1 MERKTCMMERVKAL
15 KNEFMKAVRQIDVE
29 RVELVTESYQKTFD
43 KPEILRRAIA
53 LRDILMNMSVV
64 IRENELIV
72 GAHAKKLRAV
82 PLFPEYAA
90 DWLETQMDDF
100 MTRPGDQFLIT
111 EEQKAAV
118 RRCLGF
124 WKGKSLRDR
133 VMASVPEDIAA
144 VIGTGII
151 SNVNYTMS
159 APGHTVPHYEYL
171 LKTGYSNIQRRAAE
185 LAAGLDRHA
194 PDYIDKLNFYRAIEI
209 TCCAVIGF
217 ANRYADLAAE
227 LAGKESDP
235 KRRQELL
242 DIERVCRRVPAEP
255 AGNFREAL
263 QFVYFVQLIM
273 QIEGNGL
280 AIGLGRMDSYLNGLY
295 AADTASGRL
304 DHNAALEL
312 MDCFYLKL
320 NEIDKVYSNEATRAL
335 QGPAHGQTITVGG
348 VDRSGRDVTNDITF
362 LVLEADRDIRLVQPD
377 IAVRIHDGTPQAL
390 LMAVTENVKAGI
402 NKVKIFN
409 DSVITRG
416 MRELGF
422 GEEDAY
428 NFSFLGCSEPVA
440 DGKTNSWGNSGHIN
454 LAKMLELAL
463 NDGKCMLT
471 GKQVGPHTGDPL
483 QFASF
488 EEVKA
493 AYREQLAYFVNVLTA
508 FDNILDNYQAKYMP
522 LPFYSTVITD
532 CVGRG
537 VEFNAGGAVYNT
549 SSPLGIG
556 PITAG
561 DSLEAIRKV
570 VFEDGRITM
579 EELVEALK
587 CDFEG
592 KEALRL
598 MLQNRAPKYGN
609 DIDEADEM
617 SRFVADC
624 YYDELAKYKN
634 FRGGPYTA
642 GLYYLTANIPHGSNT
657 AATPDGRKARAP
669 LNDGG
674 VSPTHGMDKRG
685 ATAVLRSA
693 GKLENHR
700 AGHGCV
706 LNQLL
711 HPSIFNGAGGDEVFA
726 AYMKG
731 IVKCGSWE
739 SQFNVITP
747 EELRR
752 AQDRPEEYK
761 SLVVRVAGYSAY
773 FTALEKEM
781 QDDIIDRTLLTQY

>member
-1 MERKTCMMERVKAL
+1 MTERVRAL
-15 KNEFMKAVRQIDVE
+15 KNAFSEAERQIDVE
-29 RVELVTESYQKTFD
+29 RVELVTESYRRTSEQ
-43 KPEILRRAIA
+43 PEILRRAIA

-82 PLFPEYAA
+82 PLFPEYAV

-111 EEQKAAV
+111 EEQKAAI
-118 RRCLGF
+118 RRCLPF
-124 WKGKSLRDR
+124 WKGKSLRDH
-133 VMASVPEDIAA
+133 VMAVVPEDIAA
-144 VIGTGII
+144 VLNTGVI

-171 LKTGYSNIQRRAAE
+171 LKTGYAGIKRRAGE

-194 PDYIDKLNFYRAIEI
+194 PEYIDKLNFYRAIEV
-209 TCCAVIGF
+209 TCDAVVGF
-217 ANRYADLAAE
+217 ANRYADMAAGMAASE
-227 LAGKESDP
+227 TSP
-235 KRRQELL
+235 RRREELL
-242 DIERVCRRVPAEP
+242 EIAAVCRRVPAEP
-255 AGNFREAL
+255 AGSFREAL
-263 QFVYFVQLIM
+263 QFIYFVQLIM

-280 AIGLGRMDSYLNGLY
+280 AIGLGRMDCYLNELY
-295 AADTASGRL
+295 SSDAASGRL
-304 DHNAALEL
+304 DHAGALEL

-320 NEIDKVYSNEATRAL
+320 NEIDKVYSNEATRSL

-348 VDRSGRDVTNDITF
+348 VDRKGRDVTNDVTL

-377 IAVRIHDGTPQAL
+377 IAVRIHDGTPRAL
-390 LMAVTENVKAGI
+390 LMAATENVKAGI

-409 DSVITRG
+409 DEVITRG

-422 GEEDAY
+422 REEDDY

-471 GKQVGPHTGDPL
+471 GKQIGPRTGDPL
-483 QFASF
+483 QFQSIEA
-488 EEVKA
+488 VKA
-493 AYREQLAYFVNVLTA
+493 AYRTQMAYFTDKLTV
-508 FDNILDNYQAKYMP
+508 FDNILDSCQAKYMP

-561 DSLEAIRKV
+561 DSLEAIQKV
-570 VFEDGRITM
+570 VFEDKRITM
-579 EELVEALK
+579 EELIEALK

-592 KEALRL
+592 KEAIRL

-657 AATPDGRKARAP
+657 AATPDGRKARTP

-693 GKLENHR
+693 GKLENYR

-731 IVKCGSWE
+731 IVKCGAWE

-747 EELRR
+747 EELKR
-752 AQDRPEEYK
+752 AQERPEEYK

>member
-1 MERKTCMMERVKAL
+1 MTERVSAL
-15 KNEFMKAVRQIDVE
+15 KKAFADAVRQVDVE
-29 RVELVTESYQKTFD
+29 RAVLVTESYRKTFD
-43 KPEILRRAIA
+43 RPEILRRAMA
-53 LRDILMNMSVV
+53 LRDILANMSVV

-72 GAHAKKLRAV
+72 GAHARELRGV
-82 PLFPEYAA
+82 PLFPEYAT

-100 MTRPGDQFLIT
+100 MTRPGDQFFIT
-111 EEQKAAV
+111 EEQKAVV
-118 RRCLGF
+118 RRCLEF
-124 WKGKSLRDR
+124 WKGRSLRDH
-133 VMASVPEDIAA
+133 VMAAVPREIMA
-144 VIGTGII
+144 VLETGVI

-171 LKTGYSNIQRRAAE
+171 LRTGYLGIRRRAEE
-185 LAAGLDRHA
+185 LAAGLDSHA
-194 PDYIDKLNFYRAIEI
+194 PDYIDKLDFYRAIEI
-209 TCCAVIGF
+209 TCDAVIGF
-217 ANRYADLAAE
+217 ANRYAE
-227 LAGKESDP
+227 LAEELAREEEDL
-235 KRRQELL
+235 RRREELL
-242 DIERVCRRVPAEP
+242 EISRVCRKVPAEP
-255 AGNFREAL
+255 AESFREAL
-263 QFVYFVQLIM
+263 QFLYFIQLIM
-273 QIEGNGL
+273 QTEGNGL
-280 AIGLGRMDSYLNGLY
+280 AIGMGRMDCYLKDLY
-295 AADTASGRL
+295 AADKAAGRL
-304 DHNAALEL
+304 THDNALEL
-312 MDCFYLKL
+312 MECLYLKL

-335 QGPAHGQTITVGG
+335 QGPAHGQTITIGG
-348 VDRSGRDVTNDITF
+348 VDRDGHDVTNDVTR
-362 LVLEADRDIRLVQPD
+362 LVLEADYEVRLVQPD
-377 IAVRIHDGTPQAL
+377 IAVRIHAGTPREL
-390 LMAVTENVKAGI
+390 LEAVTENVKAGI

-409 DSVITRG
+409 DEVITRG

-422 GEEDAY
+422 GEEDAF

-463 NDGKCMLT
+463 NDGRCMLT
-471 GKQVGPHTGDPL
+471 GKQMGPHTGDAS
-483 QFASF
+483 QFTSM
-488 EEVKA
+488 EEIET
-493 AYREQLAYFVNVLTA
+493 AYREQLAYFVGALTA

-537 VEFNAGGAVYNT
+537 LDFNSGGAVYNT

-561 DSLEAIRKV
+561 DSLAAIEQV
-570 VFEDGRITM
+570 VFRDRRITM
-579 EELVEALK
+579 KELLDALRN
-587 CDFEG
+587 DFEG
-592 KEALRL
+592 NKALQL

-609 DIDEADEM
+609 DLDEADEK
-617 SRFVADC
+617 SRFVVDC
-624 YYDELAKYKN
+624 YYDELAKYQN

-657 AATPDGRKARAP
+657 AATPDGRNARTP

-674 VSPTHGMDKRG
+674 VSPTHGMDRRG

-693 GKLENHR
+693 GKLNNYR

-711 HPSIFNGAGGDEVFA
+711 HPSIFQGEGGGRAFA

-731 IVKCGSWE
+731 IVKSGSWE

-752 AQDRPEEYK
+752 AQERPEEYK
-761 SLVVRVAGYSAY
+761 TLVVRVAGYSAY
-773 FTALEKEM
+773 FTALEREM

>member
-1 MERKTCMMERVKAL
+1 MNERIKTL
-15 KNEFMKAVRQIDVE
+15 KKEFLNATRQIDVE
-29 RVELVTESYQKTFD
+29 RAVLVTESYQKTTD

-53 LRDILMNMSVV
+53 LQDILLNTSIV
-64 IRENELIV
+64 IRDNELIV

-82 PLFPEYAA
+82 PLFPEYAT

-111 EEQKAAV
+111 EEQKSVV
-118 RRCLGF
+118 RECLKY

-133 VMASVPEDIAA
+133 VMSSIPEDVADIMESG
-144 VIGTGII
+144 VI

-171 LKTGYSNIQRRAAE
+171 LRTGYANIKQRAKDLAE
-185 LAAGLDRHA
+185 ALDRHA
-194 PDYIDKLNFYRAIEI
+194 PDYIDKFNFYQAIEI
-209 TCCAVIGF
+209 TCDAVIDF
-217 ANRYADLAAE
+217 ARRYSDLAIEMAQTE
-227 LAGKESDP
+227 KRES
-235 KRRQELL
+235 RREELL
-242 DIERVCRRVPAEP
+242 EIADICRNVPANP
-255 AGNFREAL
+255 AKNFREAL
-263 QFVYFVQLIM
+263 QFVYFVQLII

-280 AIGLGRMDSYLNGLY
+280 AIGMGRMDCYLKDLY
-295 AADTASGRL
+295 MADK
-304 DHNAALEL
+304 NAGNLTHEVALEL
-312 MDCFYLKL
+312 MECLFLKI

-335 QGPAHGQTITVGG
+335 QGPAHGQTITIGG
-348 VDRSGRDVTNDITF
+348 VDCEGNDVTNDITL
-362 LVLEADRDIRLVQPD
+362 LVLEADYETRLVQPD
-377 IAVRIHDGTPQAL
+377 IAVRIHPNTPGDL
-390 LMAVTENVKAGI
+390 LMAATRNVKSGI

-409 DSVITRG
+409 DTVINQS
-416 MRELGF
+416 MKNLGIAP
-422 GEEDAY
+422 EDCY
-428 NFSFLGCSEPVA
+428 NYSFLGCSEPVV
-440 DGKTNSWGNSGHIN
+440 DGKTDSWGNSGHIN
-454 LAKMLELAL
+454 LAKMIELAL
-463 NDGKCMLT
+463 NDGRCLLT
-471 GKQVGPHTGDPL
+471 GKQLGPHTGDATT
-483 QFASF
+483 FDSI
-488 EEVKA
+488 EDVKK
-493 AYREQLAYFVNVLTA
+493 AYKTQVAYFVNALTI
-508 FDNILDNYQAKYMP
+508 FDNILDNYQAKYAP

-537 VEFNAGGAVYNT
+537 IEFNAGGAVYNT
-549 SSPLGIG
+549 TSPLGIG

-561 DSLEAIRKV
+561 DSLEAIKKI
-570 VFEDGRITM
+570 VFEDVRISM
-579 EELVEALK
+579 QELLDALR

-592 KEALRL
+592 KETIRL

-657 AATPDGRKARAP
+657 AATPDGRKARTP

-674 VSPTHGMDKRG
+674 VSPTHGMDRKG
-685 ATAVLRSA
+685 ATAVLKSA
-693 GKLENHR
+693 GKLNNYR

-711 HPSIFNGAGGDEVFA
+711 HPSIFNGTGGDEAFC
-726 AYMKG
+726 AYMRG
-731 IVKCGSWE
+731 MVRTGSWE

-747 EELRR
+747 EELRK
-752 AQDRPEEYK
+752 AQEKPEEYK